1 MKKVMFVL
9 YMLGLAIMFALG
21 AFLLQYFVQVY
32 IKSLFFE
39 ESSVLFLSS
48 AVMMI
53 AYPICSVIFIRK
65 KDVKFKVALLILLSV
80 TVLLYC
86 VIAHSSQMFLFGL
99 ANVYN
104 ILSDPT
110 WELAV
115 VYSRSLIFLI
125 SVILIVLPAVCH
137 YFSKKGKSEVSF
149 SPKKSFVVLRICG
162 LVMLLASEVFL
173 LFACVKIYFEWG
185 FENEADFAFIL
196 ATSISILVFCVYS
209 LVFGRKIGTKFEL
222 VGFVLL
228 VVMTFLYC
236 ITTDDML
243 FYSATNSL
251 SSLISEVIT
260 GDMKSAYPISMI
272 AVRVR
277 DFIYIASVVLVL
289 LPSIHRYFQKEAE
302 IQ

>member
-9 YMLGLAIMFALG
+9 YMLGLVIMFALG

-125 SVILIVLPAVCH
+125 SVILIALPVVCR
-137 YFSKKGKSEVSF
+137 YFSKKEKSEVSF

-162 LVMLLASEVFL
+162 LSILFALAAFL
-173 LFACVKIYFEWG
+173 LFVFGGEYFTGG
-185 FENEADFAFIL
+185 FEGKVDFVFIMIS
-196 ATSISILVFCVYS
+196 AISILVFCVYS
-209 LVFGRKIGTKFEL
+209 LIFVRKIGTKFEL

-228 VVMTFLYC
+228 VVMMFLYC
-236 ITTDDML
+236 VTTDDIF
-243 FYSATNSL
+243 FYSSMNFL
-251 SSLISEVIT
+251 SCFISEVIT
-260 GDMKSAYPISMI
+260 GDMKSAYSISMI

-289 LPSIHRYFQKEAE
+289 LPSIHRYFQKKAE

>member
-1 MKKVMFVL
+1 MKRVVL
-9 YMLGLAIMFALG
+9 VLHMLGLAMMFALG
-21 AFLLQYFVQVY
+21 AFLFHYSATVY
-32 IKSLFFE
+32 VKTLFFD
-39 ESSVLFLSS
+39 ESSVLAFSS
-48 AVMMI
+48 AIMMMV
-53 AYPICSVIFIRK
+53 YPIYSVVFIRK
-65 KDVKFKVALLILLSV
+65 KDIKFDVIRLVLLAV

-86 VIAHSSQMFLFGL
+86 VIVHSTRTFVLDLGYVYNVLVQPTLGL
-99 ANVYN
+99 AVFYMRSE
-104 ILSDPT
+104 IL
-110 WELAV
+110 
-115 VYSRSLIFLI
+115 LI

-137 YFSKKGKSEVSF
+137 YFSKKGKSEAGF

-196 ATSISILVFCVYS
+196 ATAISILVFCVYS

-222 VGFVLL
+222 AGFVLL

-260 GDMKSAYPISMI
+260 GDMKSAYPISTMV
-272 AVRVR
+272 VRLR

-289 LPSIHRYFQKEAE
+289 LPSTHRLFQKKAE